1 MIVLQERNVI
11 LLHLVVVE
19 KNACHSVEA
28 ILAPKVHLVQPKT
41 TKKYVLAI
49 LHLLGMA
56 MQHAMNQKYRLSQ
69 NVGLTKIVLL
79 NMLVLMNVVKTLVA

>member
-1 MIVLQERNVI
+1 MMIVLQEKNVI
-11 LLHLVVVE
+11 LQHLVVVE

-28 ILAPKVHLVQPKT
+28 ILVPRVHLVPRKT

-56 MQHAMNQKYRLSQ
+56 MQHAMNVSRFS
-69 NVGLTKIVLL
+69 NMIVLEIS
-79 NMLVLMNVVKTLVA
+79 

>member
-19 KNACHSVEA
+19 KNACHYVEA

-69 NVGLTKIVLL
+69 NVGLKIVLL